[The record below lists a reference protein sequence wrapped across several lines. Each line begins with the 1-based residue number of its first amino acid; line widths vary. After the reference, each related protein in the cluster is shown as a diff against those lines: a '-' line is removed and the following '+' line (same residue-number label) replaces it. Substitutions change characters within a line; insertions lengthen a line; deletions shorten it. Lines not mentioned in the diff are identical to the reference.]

1 MPPDLLPGQAAA
13 ADRAAACTIPAASA
27 GATLRL
33 TVRPGC
39 TEREV
44 VELAR
49 WAWQEAQRG
58 GARA

>member
-1 MPPDLLPGQAAA
+1 MSDGQATA
-13 ADRAAACTIPAASA
+13 ADYATLRTIPAASA
-27 GATLRL
+27 CATLRL